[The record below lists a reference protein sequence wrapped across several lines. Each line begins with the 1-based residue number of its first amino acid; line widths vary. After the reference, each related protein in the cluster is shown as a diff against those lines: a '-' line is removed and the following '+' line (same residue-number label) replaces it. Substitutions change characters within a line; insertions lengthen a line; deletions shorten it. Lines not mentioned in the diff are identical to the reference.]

1 MATRSP
7 ASRLPTA
14 AAARFVEGCV
24 SRGDFVGFPR
34 VASEI
39 VECQRP
45 WPPCPRT
52 IQSLIEGLKPEASY
66 FFTDDGKRTALFVF
80 IMQETSQI
88 PPIVE
93 PLFMGMNAA
102 VTLSPVMNA
111 EELQKGLAEWAKLR

>member
-1 MATRSP
+1 MP
-7 ASRLPTA
+7 AALA
-14 AAARFVEGCV
+14 FL
-24 SRGDFVGFPR
+24 
-34 VASEI
+34 
-39 VECQRP
+39 
-45 WPPCPRT
+45 PRT
-52 IQSLIEGLKPEASY
+52 VQSLIERLKPEASY

-111 EELQKGLAEWAKLR
+111 EERQKGLAEWAKLR